1 MPFFSIVIPL
11 YNKANFILATLKSV
25 SDQTFENYEIIVI
38 NDGSTDESLSK
49 IEALKLPKLSI
60 HNQENKGL
68 SAARNHGVT
77 LARGQYVALLDADD
91 IWKPTYLK
99 SMFKLIENYPN
110 HQIFGCTYKESR
122 NGRLM
127 DIRTSFEAQL
137 NQESYVLDD
146 FFSANYK
153 QFIVDQS
160 SLIFDRNFIK
170 THTFNEHIDVSED
183 VDYYLNYFA
192 SQQIIFLNRSLM
204 IKTYDDNDQLS
215 SSKISKKRVPDLEHY
230 KTRYSSNT
238 SIQKYIDI
246 QLYKLAI
253 KYTYENN
260 KSKRQKCMTQ
270 INPLHLSMKQRLLL
284 KSPKW
289 IMLGLRKL
297 KFLALK
303 LNIRIT
309 T

>member
-49 IEALKLPKLSI
+49 IETLKLPKLSI
-60 HNQENKGL
+60 HTQENKGL
-68 SAARNHGVT
+68 SAARNRGVT

-127 DIRTSFEAQL
+127 DIRTSFEAKL

>member
-60 HNQENKGL
+60 HNKENKGL
-68 SAARNHGVT
+68 SAARNRGVT
-77 LARGQYVALLDADD
+77 LARWQYVALLDADD

>member
-68 SAARNHGVT
+68 SAARNRGVT

>member
-1 MPFFSIVIPL
+1 M
-11 YNKANFILATLKSV
+11 
-25 SDQTFENYEIIVI
+25 
-38 NDGSTDESLSK
+38 SK

-68 SAARNHGVT
+68 SAARNRGVT

-238 SIQKYIDI
+238 
-246 QLYKLAI
+246 
-253 KYTYENN
+253 
-260 KSKRQKCMTQ
+260 
-270 INPLHLSMKQRLLL
+270 
-284 KSPKW
+284 
-289 IMLGLRKL
+289 
-297 KFLALK
+297 
-303 LNIRIT
+303 
-309 T
+309 

>member
-25 SDQTFENYEIIVI
+25 SDQTFENYEIIII
-38 NDGSTDESLSK
+38 NDGSTDASLSK
-49 IEALKLPKLSI
+49 VEALKLPKLSI
-60 HNQENKGL
+60 HTQENKGL
-68 SAARNHGVT
+68 SAARNRGV
-77 LARGQYVALLDADD
+77 ASAKGQYIALLDADD
-91 IWKPTYLK
+91 IWKPSYLK
-99 SMFKLIENYPN
+99 SMFNLIENYPN
-110 HQIFGCTYKESR
+110 HQVFGCSYKESR
-122 NGRLM
+122 NGRLL
-127 DIRTSFEAQL
+127 DIHTSFEAQP
-137 NQESYVLDD
+137 NQTSYVLED
-146 FFSANYK
+146 FFSANYN

-160 SLIFDRNFIK
+160 SLVFERNFIK
-170 THTFNEHIDVSED
+170 THKFNEHIDVGED

-192 SQQIIFLNRSLM
+192 SEQIIFLNRSLM
-204 IKTYDDNDQLS
+204 IKNYDDKEQLS
-215 SSKISKKRVPDLEHY
+215 SSKISEKRVPDLEHY
-230 KTRYSSNT
+230 KNRYSSNT

-246 QLYKLAI
+246 QFYKLAV

-260 KSKRQKCMTQ
+260 KSKRQKCILQ
-270 INPLHLSMKQRLLL
+270 INPLHLSQKQRLLL

-289 IMLGLRKL
+289 IMIGLRKF

>member
-25 SDQTFENYEIIVI
+25 SNQTFENYEIIII
-38 NDGSTDESLSK
+38 NDGSTDDSLAK
-49 IEALKLPKLSI
+49 IETLKLPKLSI
-60 HNQENKGL
+60 HTQENKGL
-68 SAARNHGVT
+68 SAARNRGIS
-77 LARGQYVALLDADD
+77 LALGQYVALLDADD

-99 SMFKLIENYPN
+99 SMFNLIKNYPN
-110 HQIFGCTYKESR
+110 HQIFGCSYKESR

-127 DIRTSFEAQL
+127 DIHTSFEAQP
-137 NQESYVLDD
+137 NQTSYILDD
-146 FFSANYK
+146 FFSANYN

-160 SLIFDRNFIK
+160 SLIFECNFIK
-170 THTFNEHIDVSED
+170 THKFNEHIDVGED
-183 VDYYLNYFA
+183 VDFYLNYFA
-192 SQQIIFLNRSLM
+192 SKQIIFLNRSLM
-204 IKTYDDNDQLS
+204 IKNYDDKEQLS
-215 SSKISKKRVPDLEHY
+215 ASKISEKRVPDLEQY
-230 KTRYSSNT
+230 KNRYSSNP

-246 QLYKLAI
+246 QFYKLAI

-270 INPLHLSMKQRLLL
+270 INPLHLSHKQRLLL

-289 IMLGLRKL
+289 IMVGLRKF
-297 KFLALK
+297 KFIALK

>member
-60 HNQENKGL
+60 HTQENKGL
-68 SAARNHGVT
+68 SAARNRGVT

-260 KSKRQKCMTQ
+260 RSKRQKCMTQ
-270 INPLHLSMKQRLLL
+270 INPLHLSQKQRLLL

-289 IMLGLRKL
+289 IMVGLRKL

>member
-60 HNQENKGL
+60 HTQENKGL
-68 SAARNHGVT
+68 SAARNRGVT

-230 KTRYSSNT
+230 KTSYSSNT

-260 KSKRQKCMTQ
+260 KSKLQKCMTQ
-270 INPLHLSMKQRLLL
+270 INPLQLSMKQRLLL

-289 IMLGLRKL
+289 IML
-297 KFLALK
+297 
-303 LNIRIT
+303 
-309 T
+309 

>member
-68 SAARNHGVT
+68 SAARNRGVT

-110 HQIFGCTYKESR
+110 HHIFGCTYKESR

>member
-49 IEALKLPKLSI
+49 IETLKLPKLSI
-60 HNQENKGL
+60 HTQENKGL
-68 SAARNHGVT
+68 SAARNRGVT

>member
-60 HNQENKGL
+60 HTQENKGL
-68 SAARNHGVT
+68 SAARNRGVT

-110 HQIFGCTYKESR
+110 HQIFGCNYKESR

-127 DIRTSFEAQL
+127 DIHTSFEAQP

-160 SLIFDRNFIK
+160 SLIFDCNFIK

-192 SQQIIFLNRSLM
+192 SEQIIFLNRSLM

-260 KSKRQKCMTQ
+260 KSKRQKCITQ
-270 INPLHLSMKQRLLL
+270 INPLRLSMKQRLLL

-289 IMLGLRKL
+289 IMVGLRKL

>member
-1 MPFFSIVIPL
+1 
-11 YNKANFILATLKSV
+11 
-25 SDQTFENYEIIVI
+25 
-38 NDGSTDESLSK
+38 
-49 IEALKLPKLSI
+49 
-60 HNQENKGL
+60 
-68 SAARNHGVT
+68 
-77 LARGQYVALLDADD
+77 
-91 IWKPTYLK
+91 
-99 SMFKLIENYPN
+99 MFKLIENYPN

-260 KSKRQKCMTQ
+260 RSKRQKCMTQ
-270 INPLHLSMKQRLLL
+270 INPLHLSQKQRLLL

-289 IMLGLRKL
+289 IMVGLRKL

>member
-49 IEALKLPKLSI
+49 IETLKLPKLSI
-60 HNQENKGL
+60 HTQENKGL
-68 SAARNHGVT
+68 SAARNRGVT

-127 DIRTSFEAQL
+127 DIHTSFEAQL

-215 SSKISKKRVPDLEHY
+215 SSKISKKRVPDL
-230 KTRYSSNT
+230 
-238 SIQKYIDI
+238 
-246 QLYKLAI
+246 
-253 KYTYENN
+253 
-260 KSKRQKCMTQ
+260 
-270 INPLHLSMKQRLLL
+270 
-284 KSPKW
+284 
-289 IMLGLRKL
+289 
-297 KFLALK
+297 
-303 LNIRIT
+303 
-309 T
+309 

>member
-68 SAARNHGVT
+68 SAARNRGVT

-230 KTRYSSNT
+230 KTRYS
-238 SIQKYIDI
+238 
-246 QLYKLAI
+246 
-253 KYTYENN
+253 
-260 KSKRQKCMTQ
+260 
-270 INPLHLSMKQRLLL
+270 
-284 KSPKW
+284 
-289 IMLGLRKL
+289 
-297 KFLALK
+297 
-303 LNIRIT
+303 
-309 T
+309 

>member
-1 MPFFSIVIPL
+1 MPIFSIVIPL

-60 HNQENKGL
+60 HTQENKGL
-68 SAARNHGVT
+68 SAARNRGVT

-127 DIRTSFEAQL
+127 DIHTSFEAQL

>member
-25 SDQTFENYEIIVI
+25 SNQTFENYEIIII
-38 NDGSTDESLSK
+38 NDGSTDDSLAK
-49 IEALKLPKLSI
+49 IETLKLPKLSI
-60 HNQENKGL
+60 HTQENKGL
-68 SAARNHGVT
+68 SAARNRGIS
-77 LARGQYVALLDADD
+77 LALGQYVALLDADD

-99 SMFKLIENYPN
+99 SMFNLIKNYPN
-110 HQIFGCTYKESR
+110 HQIFGCSYKESR

-127 DIRTSFEAQL
+127 DIHTSFEAQP
-137 NQESYVLDD
+137 NQTSYILDD
-146 FFSANYK
+146 FFSANYN

-160 SLIFDRNFIK
+160 SLIFECNFIK
-170 THTFNEHIDVSED
+170 THKFNEHIDVGED
-183 VDYYLNYFA
+183 VDFYLNYFA
-192 SQQIIFLNRSLM
+192 SKQIIFLNRSLM
-204 IKTYDDNDQLS
+204 IKNYDDKEQLS
-215 SSKISKKRVPDLEHY
+215 ASKISEKRVPDLEQY
-230 KTRYSSNT
+230 KYLYSSNP

-246 QLYKLAI
+246 QFYKLAM

-270 INPLHLSMKQRLLL
+270 INPLHLSHKQRLLL

-289 IMLGLRKL
+289 IMVGLRKF
-297 KFLALK
+297 KFIALK

>member
-60 HNQENKGL
+60 HTQENKGL
-68 SAARNHGVT
+68 SAARNRGVT

-127 DIRTSFEAQL
+127 DIHTSFEAQL

>member
-60 HNQENKGL
+60 HTQENKGL
-68 SAARNHGVT
+68 SAARNRGVT
-77 LARGQYVALLDADD
+77 LARVQYVALLDADD

>member
-25 SDQTFENYEIIVI
+25 SDQTFENYEIIII
-38 NDGSTDESLSK
+38 NDGSTDDSLSK
-49 IEALKLPKLSI
+49 IEALKLPKLTI
-60 HNQENKGL
+60 HTQENKGL
-68 SAARNHGVT
+68 SAARNRGVA
-77 LARGQYVALLDADD
+77 LAQGQYVALLDADD
-91 IWKPTYLK
+91 IWTPTYLI
-99 SMFKLIENYPN
+99 SMSKLIENYPN

-122 NGRLM
+122 NGCLM
-127 DIRTSFEAQL
+127 DIHTSFEAQP
-137 NQESYVLDD
+137 NQTSYVLDD
-146 FFSANYK
+146 FFSANYN

-170 THTFNEHIDVSED
+170 AHKFNEHIDVSED
-183 VDYYLNYFA
+183 VDYYLNYF
-192 SQQIIFLNRSLM
+192 SSKQIIFLNRPLM
-204 IKTYDDNDQLS
+204 IKNYDDNDQLS
-215 SSKISKKRVPDLEHY
+215 SSKISEKRVPDLEHY
-230 KTRYSSNT
+230 KNRYSSNT

-260 KSKRQKCMTQ
+260 RSKRQKCMTQ
-270 INPLHLSMKQRLLL
+270 INPLHLSQKQRLLL

-289 IMLGLRKL
+289 IMVGLRKL